1 MRTFHVYVMASRSK
15 TLYIGVTSD
24 LEERVLAHKSKDFG
38 GFSAKYNC
46 DRLVYSE
53 AIADAENAIRRE
65 KQLKGWRRSK
75 KIWLIERMNPRWLDL
90 GAIPG
95 EDLKPIPISRS
106 GPDPSS

>member
-1 MRTFHVYVMASRSK
+1 MRVFHVYIMSSRSK

-24 LEERVLAHKSKDFG
+24 LEERVRAHKSKEFG

-46 DRLVYSE
+46 DRLVYYE
-53 AIADAENAIRRE
+53 HFADAHNAINRE

-75 KIWLIERMNPRWLDL
+75 KIWLIERMNLVWHDL

-95 EDLKPIPISRS
+95 ENLKPILIRH
-106 GPDPSS
+106 GPR